1 MLSQFLFS
9 SAKREEELKKSL
21 PNLERNDPMRKFFFS
36 KIYSQ
41 DDISIKSSNYLVN
54 TRGKQQDFCT
64 SEVQKYKEVQR
75 STEKYMKYRSLLF
88 PSCLLFRMLNSN
100 V

>member
-41 DDISIKSSNYLVN
+41 RELLRISLSIVTPLFFFTVFRVN
-54 TRGKQQDFCT
+54 KF
-64 SEVQKYKEVQR
+64 
-75 STEKYMKYRSLLF
+75 
-88 PSCLLFRMLNSN
+88 
-100 V
+100 